1 MLVYY
6 LQMLDTPEEKMRF
19 EQIYLKY
26 RGLMYHVADSILH
39 DHQEAEDA
47 VHNAFMKIIKN
58 FSKFQNTPAKDLA
71 PQITVIARNE
81 AISLLR
87 KKPDAAQLEDWTGLA
102 ETSETV
108 SDYHSLVD
116 SFTRLPQTY
125 RAVMEMKLLLGYS
138 DGEIAAKL
146 GLSKTAVS
154 TRVSRGRQL
163 LRDIVEQEG
172 FLMEA

>member
-1 MLVYY
+1 MLIYY
-6 LQMLDTPEEKMRF
+6 LQMLDTPEEKVRF

-26 RGLMYHVADSILH
+26 RGLMYRVADSILH
-39 DHQEAEDA
+39 NRQDAEDA
-47 VHNAFMKIIKN
+47 VHNAFLKIIKK
-58 FSKFQNTPAKDLA
+58 FSRFQNTPAQDLA
-71 PQITVIARNE
+71 SQIVVIARNE

-87 KKPDAAQLEDWTGLA
+87 KRKGDAPLEEQDGLA
-102 ETSETV
+102 EPSEAV
-108 SDYHSLVD
+108 SDYHALVD
-116 SFTRLPQTY
+116 SFTRLPRTY

-146 GLSKTAVS
+146 GLSKSAVS
-154 TRVSRGRQL
+154 TRVSRGRQM